1 MDKPRTLFGHPIR
14 ESTTA
19 AFYPAPMTLDQFLA
33 AMRDN
38 LNGFEA
44 NMRRATPENDPHG
57 WLEPKHIEHWTEM
70 WLAWSE
76 IEEER

>member
-1 MDKPRTLFGHPIR
+1 MSIPRTLFGHPIR
-14 ESTTA
+14 AETTA
-19 AFYPAPMTLDQFLA
+19 AFYPVPLTLEQFIA
-33 AMRDN
+33 HMCGG

-57 WLEPKHIEHWTEM
+57 WLEPKHIERWVEM
-70 WLAWSE
+70 WLAWNE